1 MMVDEPMTPYAMYWV
16 LFIVIA
22 IVSHSVQ
29 LNLDRK
35 FKKYSQIPT
44 RDGLS
49 GHDVATRMLADH
61 GLTDVRVTCVE
72 GRLSDHYN
80 PETNTVNLSK
90 DVYYGRTMM
99 AAAVAAHECGHA
111 VQHAKNYAPVQL
123 RSALVPVVQF
133 SSQIVTFV
141 LLAGI
146 LVVQTFPAL
155 MIAGIALFAMTTLFS
170 FVTLPVEVDASSRA
184 LAWLKHTSN
193 NDSNTMTAAQDA
205 LKAAAY
211 TYVVAAVSSLGT
223 LVYYIMIFISKYIS
237 FIPFYT
243 IPNEVSN

>member
-1 MMVDEPMTPYAMYWV
+1 MVDEPMTPYAMYWV
-16 LFIVIA
+16 LLIVIA

-141 LLAGI
+141 LLMGI
-146 LVVQTFPAL
+146 LVVQTFPGL
-155 MIAGIALFAMTTLFS
+155 MIAGIVLFALTTLFS

-223 LVYYIMIFISKYIS
+223 LVYYIMIFLSRRR
-237 FIPFYT
+237 
-243 IPNEVSN
+243 

>member
-1 MMVDEPMTPYAMYWV
+1 MDVNVAMTPYAMYWV

-22 IVSHSVQ
+22 ILSHSVQ
-29 LNLDRK
+29 INLDRK

-44 RDGLS
+44 RDGSS
-49 GHDVATRMLADH
+49 GREVAQRMLADH
-61 GLTDVRVTCVE
+61 GLTDVRITCVE
-72 GRLSDHYN
+72 GQLSDHYN

-146 LVVQTFPAL
+146 LVVEAFPAL
-155 MIAGIALFAMTTLFS
+155 MIAGIVLFAMTTLFS

-184 LAWLKHTSN
+184 LAWLKHTSG

-223 LVYYIMIFISKYIS
+223 LVYYIMIFLSRRR
-237 FIPFYT
+237 
-243 IPNEVSN
+243 

>member
-1 MMVDEPMTPYAMYWV
+1 MIPYAFYWI
-16 LFIVIA
+16 LFIFIA
-22 IVSHSVQ
+22 ILSHSVQ
-29 LNLDRK
+29 ANLDRK

-44 RDGLS
+44 RDGSS
-49 GHDVATRMLADH
+49 GRDVAQRMLADH
-61 GLTDVRVTCVE
+61 GLTDVRITCVE
-72 GRLSDHYN
+72 GQLSDHYN

-111 VQHAKNYAPVQL
+111 VQHAKKYAPVQM

-133 SSQIVTFV
+133 SSQIVTIV
-141 LLAGI
+141 LLMGI
-146 LVVQTFPAL
+146 LVVQTFPGL
-155 MIAGIALFAMTTLFS
+155 MIAGIVLFALTTLFS

-184 LAWLKHTSN
+184 LAWLKHTSL
-193 NDSNTMTAAQDA
+193 NDSQTMTAAQDA

-223 LVYYIMIFISKYIS
+223 LVYYIMIFLSRRR
-237 FIPFYT
+237 
-243 IPNEVSN
+243 

>member
-184 LAWLKHTSN
+184 LAWLKHTSH
-193 NDSNTMTAAQDA
+193 NDSQTMTAAQDA

-223 LVYYIMIFISKYIS
+223 LVYYIMIFLSRRR
-237 FIPFYT
+237 
-243 IPNEVSN
+243 

>member
-1 MMVDEPMTPYAMYWV
+1 MMVNEPMTPYALYWV

-90 DVYYGRTMM
+90 DVYYGRSMM

-223 LVYYIMIFISKYIS
+223 LVYYIMIFLSRRR
-237 FIPFYT
+237 
-243 IPNEVSN
+243 

>member
-1 MMVDEPMTPYAMYWV
+1 
-16 LFIVIA
+16 
-22 IVSHSVQ
+22 
-29 LNLDRK
+29 
-35 FKKYSQIPT
+35 
-44 RDGLS
+44 
-49 GHDVATRMLADH
+49 MLADH

-223 LVYYIMIFISKYIS
+223 LVYYIMIFLSRRR
-237 FIPFYT
+237 
-243 IPNEVSN
+243 

>member
-1 MMVDEPMTPYAMYWV
+1 MEPYTIGMPPYAFYWI
-16 LFIVIA
+16 LFIFIA
-22 IVSHSVQ
+22 ILSHSVKA
-29 LNLDRK
+29 NLDRK

-44 RDGLS
+44 RDGSS
-49 GHDVATRMLADH
+49 GRDVAQRMLADH
-61 GLTDVRVTCVE
+61 GLTDVRITCVE
-72 GRLSDHYN
+72 GQLSDHYN

-90 DVYYGRTMM
+90 DVYYGRTLM

-111 VQHAKNYAPVQL
+111 VQHAKKYAPVQM

-141 LLAGI
+141 LLMGI
-146 LVVQTFPAL
+146 LVVQTFPGL
-155 MIAGIALFAMTTLFS
+155 MIAGIVLFALTTLFS

-184 LAWLKHTSN
+184 LAWLKHTSH
-193 NDSNTMTAAQDA
+193 NDSQTMTAAQDA

-223 LVYYIMIFISKYIS
+223 LVYYIMIFLSRRR
-237 FIPFYT
+237 
-243 IPNEVSN
+243 

>member
-1 MMVDEPMTPYAMYWV
+1 MTLYAFYWI
-16 LFIVIA
+16 LFIFIA
-22 IVSHSVQ
+22 ILSHSVQ
-29 LNLDRK
+29 ANLDRK

-44 RDGLS
+44 RDGSS
-49 GHDVATRMLADH
+49 GRDVAHRMLADH

-72 GRLSDHYN
+72 GQLSDHYN

-90 DVYYGRTMM
+90 DVYYGHHMM
-99 AAAVAAHECGHA
+99 AAAVAAHVCGHA

-155 MIAGIALFAMTTLFS
+155 MLAGIVLFALTTLFS

-184 LAWLKHTSN
+184 LAWLKHTSG

-223 LVYYIMIFISKYIS
+223 LVYYIMIFLSRRR
-237 FIPFYT
+237 
-243 IPNEVSN
+243 

>member
-1 MMVDEPMTPYAMYWV
+1 MTYAFYWI
-16 LFIVIA
+16 LFIFIA
-22 IVSHSVQ
+22 ILSHSVQ
-29 LNLDRK
+29 ANLDRK

-44 RDGLS
+44 RDGSS
-49 GHDVATRMLADH
+49 GRDVAQRMLADH
-61 GLTDVRVTCVE
+61 GLTDVRITCVE
-72 GRLSDHYN
+72 GQLSDHYN

-223 LVYYIMIFISKYIS
+223 LVYYIMIFLSRRR
-237 FIPFYT
+237 
-243 IPNEVSN
+243 

>member
-1 MMVDEPMTPYAMYWV
+1 MTPYALYWI
-16 LFIVIA
+16 LFIFIA
-22 IVSHSVQ
+22 ILSHSVQ
-29 LNLDRK
+29 ANLDRK

-44 RDGLS
+44 RDGSS
-49 GHDVATRMLADH
+49 GRDVAQRMLADH
-61 GLTDVRVTCVE
+61 GLTDVRITCVE
-72 GRLSDHYN
+72 GQLSDHYN

-111 VQHAKNYAPVQL
+111 VQHAKKYAPVQM

-133 SSQIVTFV
+133 SSQIVTIV
-141 LLAGI
+141 LLMGI
-146 LVVQTFPAL
+146 LVVQTFPGL
-155 MIAGIALFAMTTLFS
+155 MIAGIVLFALTTLFS

-184 LAWLKHTSN
+184 LAWLKHTSH
-193 NDSNTMTAAQDA
+193 NDSQTMTAAQDA

-223 LVYYIMIFISKYIS
+223 LVYYIMIFLSRRR
-237 FIPFYT
+237 
-243 IPNEVSN
+243 

>member
-1 MMVDEPMTPYAMYWV
+1 MMVEEPMTPYAMYWV

-223 LVYYIMIFISKYIS
+223 LVYYIMIFLSRRR
-237 FIPFYT
+237 
-243 IPNEVSN
+243 

>member
-1 MMVDEPMTPYAMYWV
+1 MTPYAFYWI
-16 LFIVIA
+16 LFIFIA
-22 IVSHSVQ
+22 ILSHSVQ
-29 LNLDRK
+29 ANLDRK

-223 LVYYIMIFISKYIS
+223 LVYYIMIFLSRRR
-237 FIPFYT
+237 
-243 IPNEVSN
+243 

>member
-1 MMVDEPMTPYAMYWV
+1 MDPNGAMTPYALYWV

-22 IVSHSVQ
+22 ILSYSVQ
-29 LNLDRK
+29 GNLERK

-44 RDGLS
+44 RDGSS
-49 GHDVATRMLADH
+49 GRDVALRMLADH
-61 GLTDVRVTCVE
+61 GLTDVRITCVE
-72 GRLSDHYN
+72 GQLSDHYN

-90 DVYYGRTMM
+90 DVYYGHTMM

-111 VQHAKNYAPVQL
+111 VQHAKKYAPVQL

-146 LVVQTFPAL
+146 LVVEAFPAL
-155 MIAGIALFAMTTLFS
+155 MIAGIVLFALTTLFS

-184 LAWLKHTSN
+184 LAWLKHTSH
-193 NDSNTMTAAQDA
+193 NDSKTMTAAQDA

-211 TYVVAAVSSLGT
+211 TYVVAAISSLGT
-223 LVYYIMIFISKYIS
+223 LVYYIMIFLSRRR
-237 FIPFYT
+237 
-243 IPNEVSN
+243 

>member
-1 MMVDEPMTPYAMYWV
+1 MNVTEPMTPYAMYWV

-133 SSQIVTFV
+133 SSQNVTFV

-223 LVYYIMIFISKYIS
+223 LVYYIMIFLSRRR
-237 FIPFYT
+237 
-243 IPNEVSN
+243 

>member
-1 MMVDEPMTPYAMYWV
+1 MMVNEAMTPYAMYWV

-133 SSQIVTFV
+133 SSQIVTWV
-141 LLAGI
+141 LLMGI
-146 LVVQTFPAL
+146 LVVQTFPGL
-155 MIAGIALFAMTTLFS
+155 MIAGIVLFALTTLFS

-184 LAWLKHTSN
+184 LAWLKHTSH
-193 NDSNTMTAAQDA
+193 NDSQTMTAAQDA

-223 LVYYIMIFISKYIS
+223 LVYYIMIFLSRRR
-237 FIPFYT
+237 
-243 IPNEVSN
+243 

>member
-1 MMVDEPMTPYAMYWV
+1 MVDEPMTPYAMYWV

-133 SSQIVTFV
+133 SSQIVTFM

-223 LVYYIMIFISKYIS
+223 LVYYIMIFLSRRR
-237 FIPFYT
+237 
-243 IPNEVSN
+243 

>member
-1 MMVDEPMTPYAMYWV
+1 METYDPYMTPYALYWV

-22 IVSHSVQ
+22 ILSHSVQ
-29 LNLDRK
+29 ANLNRK

-44 RDGLS
+44 RDGSS
-49 GHDVATRMLADH
+49 GRDVAHRMLADH

-223 LVYYIMIFISKYIS
+223 LVYYIMIFLSRRR
-237 FIPFYT
+237 
-243 IPNEVSN
+243 

>member
-1 MMVDEPMTPYAMYWV
+1 MQVYGPGIDAYAFYWI

-22 IVSHSVQ
+22 ILSYSVQ
-29 LNLDRK
+29 GNLERK

-223 LVYYIMIFISKYIS
+223 LVYYIMIFLSRRR
-237 FIPFYT
+237 
-243 IPNEVSN
+243 

>member
-1 MMVDEPMTPYAMYWV
+1 MIPYAFYWI
-16 LFIVIA
+16 LFIFIA
-22 IVSHSVQ
+22 ILSHSVQ
-29 LNLDRK
+29 ANLDRK

-44 RDGLS
+44 RDGSS
-49 GHDVATRMLADH
+49 GRDVAQRMLADH
-61 GLTDVRVTCVE
+61 GLTDVRITCVE
-72 GRLSDHYN
+72 GQLSDHYN

-111 VQHAKNYAPVQL
+111 VQHAKNYAPVQM

-155 MIAGIALFAMTTLFS
+155 MLAGIVLFALTTLFS

-184 LAWLKHTSN
+184 LAWLKHTGAA
-193 NDSNTMTAAQDA
+193 DSETMKNAQDA

-211 TYVVAAVSSLGT
+211 TYVVAAISSLGT
-223 LVYYIMIFISKYIS
+223 LIYYIMI
-237 FIPFYT
+237 YT
-243 IPNEVSN
+243 SRRS

>member
-1 MMVDEPMTPYAMYWV
+1 MVNEAMTPYAMYWV

-35 FKKYSQIPT
+35 FRKYSQIPT

-193 NDSNTMTAAQDA
+193 NDSDTMKAAQDA

-223 LVYYIMIFISKYIS
+223 LVYYIMIFLSRRR
-237 FIPFYT
+237 
-243 IPNEVSN
+243 

>member
-1 MMVDEPMTPYAMYWV
+1 MMVNEAMTPYAMYWV

-184 LAWLKHTSN
+184 LAWLKHTSH
-193 NDSNTMTAAQDA
+193 NDSQTMTAAQDA

-223 LVYYIMIFISKYIS
+223 LVYYIMIFLSRRR
-237 FIPFYT
+237 
-243 IPNEVSN
+243 

>member
-1 MMVDEPMTPYAMYWV
+1 MIPYAFYWI
-16 LFIVIA
+16 LFIFIA
-22 IVSHSVQ
+22 ILSHSVQ
-29 LNLDRK
+29 ANLDRK

-44 RDGLS
+44 RDGSS
-49 GHDVATRMLADH
+49 GRDVAQRMLADH
-61 GLTDVRVTCVE
+61 GLTDVRITCVE
-72 GRLSDHYN
+72 GQLSDHYN

-223 LVYYIMIFISKYIS
+223 LVYYIMIFLSRRR
-237 FIPFYT
+237 
-243 IPNEVSN
+243 

>member
-1 MMVDEPMTPYAMYWV
+1 MMVNEAMTPYAMYWV

-111 VQHAKNYAPVQL
+111 VQHAKKYAPVQL

-184 LAWLKHTSN
+184 LAWLKHTSH
-193 NDSNTMTAAQDA
+193 NDSQTMTAAQDA

-223 LVYYIMIFISKYIS
+223 LVYYIMIFLSRRR
-237 FIPFYT
+237 
-243 IPNEVSN
+243 

>member
-44 RDGLS
+44 RDGFS

-223 LVYYIMIFISKYIS
+223 LVYYIMIFLSRRR
-237 FIPFYT
+237 
-243 IPNEVSN
+243 

>member
-1 MMVDEPMTPYAMYWV
+1 METYDPYMTPYALYWV

-223 LVYYIMIFISKYIS
+223 LVYYIMIFLSRRR
-237 FIPFYT
+237 
-243 IPNEVSN
+243 

>member
-1 MMVDEPMTPYAMYWV
+1 MVNEAMTPYAMYWV

-223 LVYYIMIFISKYIS
+223 LVYYIMILLSRRR
-237 FIPFYT
+237 
-243 IPNEVSN
+243 

>member
-1 MMVDEPMTPYAMYWV
+1 MVNEAMTPYAMYWV

-35 FKKYSQIPT
+35 FRKYSQIPT

-223 LVYYIMIFISKYIS
+223 LVYYIMIFLSRRR
-237 FIPFYT
+237 
-243 IPNEVSN
+243 

>member
-1 MMVDEPMTPYAMYWV
+1 MMVNEPMTPYAMYWV

-29 LNLDRK
+29 ANLDRK

-223 LVYYIMIFISKYIS
+223 LVYYIMIFLSRRR
-237 FIPFYT
+237 
-243 IPNEVSN
+243 

>member
-1 MMVDEPMTPYAMYWV
+1 METYDPYMTPYALYWV

-22 IVSHSVQ
+22 ILSHSVQ
-29 LNLDRK
+29 ANLDRK

-90 DVYYGRTMM
+90 DVYYGRTLM

-111 VQHAKNYAPVQL
+111 VQHAKKYAPVQL

-141 LLAGI
+141 LLMGI
-146 LVVQTFPAL
+146 LVVQTFPGL
-155 MIAGIALFAMTTLFS
+155 MIAGIVLFALTTLFS

-184 LAWLKHTSN
+184 LAWLKHTSR
-193 NDSNTMTAAQDA
+193 NDSQTMTAAQDA

-223 LVYYIMIFISKYIS
+223 LVYYIMIFLSRRR
-237 FIPFYT
+237 
-243 IPNEVSN
+243 

>member
-1 MMVDEPMTPYAMYWV
+1 MTPYAFYWI
-16 LFIVIA
+16 LFIFIA
-22 IVSHSVQ
+22 ILSHSVQ
-29 LNLDRK
+29 ANLDRK

-44 RDGLS
+44 RDGSS
-49 GHDVATRMLADH
+49 GRDVAHRMLADH

-72 GRLSDHYN
+72 GQLSDHYN

-111 VQHAKNYAPVQL
+111 VQHAKNYAPVQM

-146 LVVQTFPAL
+146 LVVQTFPGL
-155 MIAGIALFAMTTLFS
+155 MIAGIVLFALTTLFS

-184 LAWLKHTSN
+184 LAWLKHTSH
-193 NDSNTMTAAQDA
+193 NDSQTMTAAQDA

-223 LVYYIMIFISKYIS
+223 LVYYIMIFLSRRR
-237 FIPFYT
+237 
-243 IPNEVSN
+243 